1 MAAAA
6 PLDFNGF
13 LGAIA
18 ALGTVNTDGA
28 GFVAAMAYAL
38 TEAGRLKSW
47 SNPATAVQLGM
58 LTSRIRAAQID
69 WSQFDTTNI
78 WHDQPI
84 GWWSVVGTDMITH
97 LAARMP
103 TAGGP
108 RDTAKQF
115 SESEQ
120 DGSALSTA
128 ETTAALENAV
138 FREAAQIRP
147 FHQIG
152 PFHQEDLFIRPR
164 KWRSSSV

>member
-13 LGAIA
+13 LGNIA
-18 ALGTVNTDGA
+18 ALGTVNTDGP

-58 LTSRIRAAQID
+58 LTSRIRGAQID
-69 WSQFDTTNI
+69 WAQFDSGNN
-78 WHDQPI
+78 WFDQPI
-84 GWWSVVGTDMITH
+84 GWWSAVGADMITY

-108 RDTAKQF
+108 RETAKQF
-115 SESEQ
+115 SDSEQ
-120 DGSALSTA
+120 DGSALSSA
-128 ETTAALENAV
+128 ETTAALENVRWPQLVDAIEHADYV
-138 FREAAQIRP
+138 TC
-147 FHQIG
+147 
-152 PFHQEDLFIRPR
+152 
-164 KWRSSSV
+164 